1 MLLNSPKMNLTK
13 TPMLSKSRFLA
24 GLQCHLRLWHQCYNR
39 ELASEITPS
48 QQAIFEAGHEVG
60 RLATRLYPGG
70 ILIEEDH
77 LHHAKAVETTL
88 TAMNNPDVPAILEAA
103 FTHNDVRIRVDVL
116 ERLEN
121 GAWNLVEVKSAT
133 SVKQVYQ
140 SDVAVQFGVLSGAGF
155 NVSRAGI
162 LHLNNQYVYDGKKL
176 KLDNLFAFS
185 DLTEQ
190 VLDLQ
195 QEIPSMLAEQKE
207 MLVAPDPPEILPS
220 RHCTNPYV
228 CEFWDHCTADMP
240 EFWIMYL
247 TGIREER
254 LIELAALDVEDI
266 RYIPKDFPLTEL
278 QERIRS
284 CIVNREE
291 YVAPELDDELTEVE
305 YPVHFLDFETVSPPI
320 PLYPH
325 TRPYQAIPF
334 QWSDHILSEKGDLAH
349 FSYLFKEDTDPREDF
364 AVTLLETLG
373 DSGTVFT
380 YSNYERR
387 IVTELA
393 EYLPQRSGQLLA
405 TLDRFKDLQAL
416 IKRHF
421 YNTAFYGSF
430 SLKSVLPALVSSM
443 SYDDLL
449 IQEGIHASL
458 QYLQMLNPETPPEEK
473 KKIEEA
479 LLAYCS
485 HDTLAMVKIREALLR
500 RF

>member
-1 MLLNSPKMNLTK
+1 MNQTK

-39 ELASEITPS
+39 ELASEVTPS
-48 QQAIFEAGHEVG
+48 QQAIFEVGHKVG

-77 LHHAKAVETTL
+77 LHHARAVETTVA
-88 TAMNNPDVPAILEAA
+88 AMNNPDVPAVFEAA
-103 FTHNDVRIRVDVL
+103 FTHDDVRIRVDVL

-133 SVKQVYQ
+133 SVKDVYHL
-140 SDVAVQFGVLSGAGF
+140 DVGVQYGVLKGSGLS
-155 NVSRAGI
+155 VVRAGI
-162 LHLNNQYVYDGKKL
+162 LHLNSHYVYDGKKL

-190 VLDLQ
+190 VIDLQ

-207 MLVAPDPPEILPS
+207 MLVVPDPPEILPS
-220 RHCTNPYV
+220 RHCANPYV

-254 LIELAALDVEDI
+254 LLELAALGVEDI
-266 RYIPKDFPLTEL
+266 RYIPKGFPLTEL

-291 YVAPELDDELTEVE
+291 YVSPELDEELTEVE

-349 FSYLFKEDTDPREDF
+349 FSYLFKEDTDPREDV
-364 AVTLLETLG
+364 AANLLETLG

-387 IVTELA
+387 MVTELA

-449 IQEGIHASL
+449 IQEGTHASL
-458 QYLQMLNPETPPEEK
+458 QYLRMLDPNTPPEEK

-479 LLAYCS
+479 LLDYCS

>member
-1 MLLNSPKMNLTK
+1 
-13 TPMLSKSRFLA
+13 MLSKSRFIA
-24 GLQCHLRLWHQCYNR
+24 GSQCHLRLWHQCYNR
-39 ELASEITPS
+39 ELASEVTPA
-48 QQAIFEAGHEVG
+48 QQAIFAAGHEAG
-60 RLATRLYPGG
+60 RLATGLFPGG
-70 ILIEEDH
+70 VLIEEDH
-77 LHHAKAVETTL
+77 LHHAEAVQSTL
-88 TAMNNPDVPAILEAA
+88 AAMNNPDIPAIFEAA
-103 FTHNDVRIRVDVL
+103 FIHNDVRVRVDIL
-116 ERLEN
+116 ERLQN
-121 GAWNLVEVKSAT
+121 GGWNLIEVKSAT
-133 SVKQVYQ
+133 SVKDVYH
-140 SDVAVQFGVLSGAGF
+140 SDVGVQFGVLSGTGF

-162 LHLNNQYVYDGKKL
+162 LHLNHQYVYDGKKL

-185 DLTEQ
+185 DLTEP

-195 QEIPSMLAEQKE
+195 QEIPAMLAELEE
-207 MLVAPDPPEILPS
+207 MLAAASAPHILPS
-220 RHCTNPYV
+220 RHCHSPYA
-228 CEFWDHCTADMP
+228 CEFWEHCTADMP
-240 EFWIMYL
+240 EFWVMYL

-254 LIELAALDVEDI
+254 LNELAAMGIEDI
-266 RYIPKDFPLTEL
+266 RDIPQGFHLTEL
-278 QERIRS
+278 QKRIRS
-284 CIVNREE
+284 CVVSREE
-291 YVAPELDDELTEVE
+291 YVSPELDEELTEVE
-305 YPVHFLDFETVSPPI
+305 FPVHFLDFETVSPPI

-325 TRPYQAIPF
+325 TRPYEAIPF
-334 QWSDHILSEKGDLAH
+334 QWSDHILSEEGDLAH
-349 FSYLFKEDTDPREDF
+349 CSYLFKEDADPREDF

-449 IQEGIHASL
+449 IQEGTHASL

-473 KKIEEA
+473 KEIEEA

-485 HDTLAMVKIREALLR
+485 HDTLAMVKIREALLQR
-500 RF
+500 

>member
-1 MLLNSPKMNLTK
+1 MNQTK
-13 TPMLSKSRFLA
+13 TPMLSKSRFIA

-39 ELASEITPS
+39 ELASEVTPS

-70 ILIEEDH
+70 TLIEEDH
-77 LHHAKAVETTL
+77 LHHAEAVETTL
-88 TAMNNPDVPAILEAA
+88 AAINNPDVPAIFEAA
-103 FTHNDVRIRVDVL
+103 FTHDDVRIRVDVL

-133 SVKQVYQ
+133 SVKQVYL
-140 SDVAVQFGVLSGAGF
+140 SDVAVQFGVLSGSGY
-155 NVSRAGI
+155 NISRAGI
-162 LHLNNQYVYDGKKL
+162 LHLNNQYVYDGKQL
-176 KLDNLFAFS
+176 KLDNLFTFS

-195 QEIPSMLAEQKE
+195 QEIPSMLAEQKG
-207 MLVAPDPPEILPS
+207 MLVAPDPPEVLPS

-254 LIELAALDVEDI
+254 LIELAALGVEDI

-291 YVAPELDDELTEVE
+291 YVAPELDDELTKVE
-305 YPVHFLDFETVSPPI
+305 YPIHFLDFETVSPAI
-320 PLYPH
+320 PCYPE

-334 QWSDHILSEKGDLAH
+334 QWSDHVLSEEGDLVH
-349 FSYLFKEDTDPREDF
+349 CSYLFKEDTDPREDF

-387 IVTELA
+387 MVTELA

-421 YNTAFYGSF
+421 YHTAFYGSF

-449 IQEGIHASL
+449 IQEGTHASL
-458 QYLQMLNPETPPEEK
+458 QYLQMLNPETPPEER

>member
-1 MLLNSPKMNLTK
+1 MCTPTIGCFADLVLLW
-13 TPMLSKSRFLA
+13 A
-24 GLQCHLRLWHQCYNR
+24 Q
-39 ELASEITPS
+39 
-48 QQAIFEAGHEVG
+48 G
-60 RLATRLYPGG
+60 RTLPIHHTR
-70 ILIEEDH
+70 
-77 LHHAKAVETTL
+77 AVETTL
-88 TAMNNPDVPAILEAA
+88 AAINNPDVPAIFEAA
-103 FTHNDVRIRVDVL
+103 FTHDDVRIRVDVL

-133 SVKQVYQ
+133 SVKQVYL
-140 SDVAVQFGVLSGAGF
+140 SDVAVQFGVLSGSGL

-176 KLDNLFAFS
+176 KIDNLFAFS

-195 QEIPSMLAEQKE
+195 QEIPSLLAEQKE
-207 MLVAPDPPEILPS
+207 MLMAPDPPEILPS

-228 CEFWDHCTADMP
+228 CEFWEHCTADMP
-240 EFWIMYL
+240 EFWVMYL
-247 TGIREER
+247 TGIREEG
-254 LIELAALDVEDI
+254 LNELAALGVEDI

-291 YVAPELDDELTEVE
+291 YVAQELDDELTNVE
-305 YPVHFLDFETVSPPI
+305 YPIHFLDFETVSPAI
-320 PLYPH
+320 PCYPES
-325 TRPYQAIPF
+325 RPYRAIPF
-334 QWSDHILSEKGDLAH
+334 QWSDHVLSEEGNLEH
-349 FSYLFKEDTDPREDF
+349 FSYLHKEDTDPREGF
-364 AVTLLETLG
+364 AVALLETLG

-387 IVTELA
+387 MITELA
-393 EYLPQRSGQLLA
+393 EYLPPRSGQLLA

-421 YNTAFYGSF
+421 YHTAFYGSF

-443 SYDDLL
+443 SYSNLT
-449 IQEGIHASL
+449 IQEGTHASL
-458 QYLQMLNPETPPEEK
+458 EYLRMLNPETPPEEK
-473 KKIEEA
+473 RKIEEA

>member
-1 MLLNSPKMNLTK
+1 MNQTK
-13 TPMLSKSRFLA
+13 TPMLSKSRFIA
-24 GLQCHLRLWHQCYNR
+24 GSQCHLRLWYQCYNR

-60 RLATRLYPGG
+60 RLATGLFPGG
-70 ILIEEDH
+70 VLIEEDH
-77 LHHAKAVETTL
+77 LHHSEAVQSTL
-88 TAMNNPDVPAILEAA
+88 GAMNNPDIPAVFEAA
-103 FTHNDVRIRVDVL
+103 FIHDDVRIRVDIL
-116 ERLEN
+116 ERLQN
-121 GAWNLVEVKSAT
+121 SGWNLIEVKSAT
-133 SVKQVYQ
+133 SVKDVYHF
-140 SDVAVQFGVLSGAGF
+140 DVGVQYGVLKGSDLS
-155 NVSRAGI
+155 VVRAGI
-162 LHLNNQYVYDGKKL
+162 LHLNSKYVYDGNQRQ
-176 KLDNLFAFS
+176 LDSLFTFS
-185 DLTEQ
+185 DLTEH
-190 VLDLQ
+190 VLALQEDL
-195 QEIPSMLAEQKE
+195 SARVAELKE
-207 MLVAPDPPEILPS
+207 MLPAASAPQILPS
-220 RHCTNPYV
+220 RHCHSPYA
-228 CEFWDHCTADMP
+228 CEFWEHCTADMP
-240 EFWIMYL
+240 EFWVMYL

-254 LIELAALDVEDI
+254 LNELAAMGIEDI
-266 RYIPKDFPLTEL
+266 RDIPQDFHLTEL
-278 QERIRS
+278 QKRIRS
-284 CIVNREE
+284 CVVSREE
-291 YVAPELDDELTEVE
+291 YVSPELDEELTEVE
-305 YPVHFLDFETVSPPI
+305 YPIHFLDFETVSPPV

-349 FSYLFKEDTDPREDF
+349 FSYLFNKEDTDPREDF

-421 YNTAFYGSF
+421 YNASFHGSF
-430 SLKSVLPALVSSM
+430 SLKSVLPALVSTM

-449 IQEGIHASL
+449 IQEGTHASL
-458 QYLQMLNPETPPEEK
+458 QYLQMLNPNTPAEEK

-485 HDTLAMVKIREALLR
+485 HDTLAMVEIRKALLQR
-500 RF
+500 

>member
-1 MLLNSPKMNLTK
+1 MNQTK
-13 TPMLSKSRFLA
+13 TPMLSKSRFIA
-24 GLQCHLRLWHQCYNR
+24 GSQCHLRLWHQCYNR
-39 ELASEITPS
+39 ELASEVTPA
-48 QQAIFEAGHEVG
+48 QQAIFAAGHEVG
-60 RLATRLYPGG
+60 RLATGLFPGG
-70 ILIEEDH
+70 VLIEEDH
-77 LHHAKAVETTL
+77 LHHAEAVQSTL
-88 TAMNNPDVPAILEAA
+88 AAVDNPDIPAIFEAA
-103 FTHNDVRIRVDVL
+103 FIHNDVRVRVDIL
-116 ERLEN
+116 ERLQN
-121 GAWNLVEVKSAT
+121 GGWNLIEVKSAT
-133 SVKQVYQ
+133 SVKDVYH
-140 SDVAVQFGVLSGAGF
+140 SDVGVQYAALKGSHLS
-155 NVSRAGI
+155 VVRAGI
-162 LHLNNQYVYDGKKL
+162 LHLNSQYVYDGNQRQ
-176 KLDNLFAFS
+176 LDSLFTFS
-185 DLTEQ
+185 DLTEH
-190 VLDLQ
+190 VLALQEDLTARV
-195 QEIPSMLAEQKE
+195 AELKE
-207 MLVAPDPPEILPS
+207 MLAAASAPQILPS
-220 RHCTNPYV
+220 RHCHSPYA

-254 LIELAALDVEDI
+254 LIELAALGVEDI

-278 QERIRS
+278 QARIRS

-291 YVAPELDDELTEVE
+291 YVAPELDEELTEVE
-305 YPVHFLDFETVSPPI
+305 YPIHFLDFETVSPPI

-387 IVTELA
+387 IVAELA
-393 EYLPQRSGQLLA
+393 EYLPPRSGQLLA

-421 YNTAFYGSF
+421 YHAAFYGSF

-449 IQEGIHASL
+449 IQEGTHASL
-458 QYLQMLNPETPPEEK
+458 QYLQMFNPETPTEEK

>member
-1 MLLNSPKMNLTK
+1 
-13 TPMLSKSRFLA
+13 MLSKSRFIA

-77 LHHAKAVETTL
+77 LHHARAVETTL
-88 TAMNNPDVPAILEAA
+88 ATINNPDVPAIFEAA
-103 FTHNDVRIRVDVL
+103 FTHDDVRIRVDVL

-121 GAWNLVEVKSAT
+121 GAWNLIEVKSAT
-133 SVKQVYQ
+133 SVKQVYL
-140 SDVAVQFGVLSGAGF
+140 SDVAVQFGVLSGSGF

-176 KLDNLFAFS
+176 KIDNLFAFL

-254 LIELAALDVEDI
+254 LIELAALGVEDI

-291 YVAPELDDELTEVE
+291 YVAPELDDELTNVE
-305 YPVHFLDFETVSPPI
+305 YPIHFLDFETVSPAI
-320 PLYPH
+320 PCYPE

-334 QWSDHILSEKGDLAH
+334 QWSDHVLSEEGNLEH
-349 FSYLFKEDTDPREDF
+349 FSYLYKEDTDPREDF
-364 AVTLLETLG
+364 AVTLMETLG

-387 IVTELA
+387 MVTELA
-393 EYLPQRSGQLLA
+393 EYLPQRSVQLLA

-421 YNTAFYGSF
+421 YHTAFYGSF

-449 IQEGIHASL
+449 IQEGTHASL
-458 QYLQMLNPETPPEEK
+458 QYLQMLNTETPPEEK

-485 HDTLAMVKIREALLR
+485 NDTLAMVKIREALLR

>member
-1 MLLNSPKMNLTK
+1 
-13 TPMLSKSRFLA
+13 MLSKSRFIA

-39 ELASEITPS
+39 ELASEVTPS

-60 RLATRLYPGG
+60 RLATCLYPGG

-77 LHHAKAVETTL
+77 LHHTRAVETTL
-88 TAMNNPDVPAILEAA
+88 AAINNPDVPAIFEAA
-103 FTHNDVRIRVDVL
+103 FTHDDVRIRVDVL

-133 SVKQVYQ
+133 SVKQVYL
-140 SDVAVQFGVLSGAGF
+140 SDVAVQFGVLSGSGL

-207 MLVAPDPPEILPS
+207 MLMAPDPPEILPS

-228 CEFWDHCTADMP
+228 CEFWEHCTADMP
-240 EFWIMYL
+240 EFWVMYL
-247 TGIREER
+247 TGIREEG
-254 LIELAALDVEDI
+254 LNELAALGVEDI

-291 YVAPELDDELTEVE
+291 YVAQELDDELTNVE
-305 YPVHFLDFETVSPPI
+305 YPIHFLDFETVSPAI
-320 PLYPH
+320 PCYPES
-325 TRPYQAIPF
+325 RPYRAIPF
-334 QWSDHILSEKGDLAH
+334 QWSDHVLSEEGNLEH
-349 FSYLFKEDTDPREDF
+349 FSYLYKEDADPREGF
-364 AVTLLETLG
+364 AVALLETLG
-373 DSGTVFT
+373 DRGTVFT

-387 IVTELA
+387 MVTELA
-393 EYLPQRSGQLLA
+393 EYLPPRSGQLLA

-421 YNTAFYGSF
+421 YHTAFYGSF

-449 IQEGIHASL
+449 IQEGTHASL
-458 QYLQMLNPETPPEEK
+458 QYLKMLNANTPPEEK
-473 KKIEEA
+473 RKIEEA

-485 HDTLAMVKIREALLR
+485 YDTLAMVKIREALLR

>member
-1 MLLNSPKMNLTK
+1 MNQTK
-13 TPMLSKSRFLA
+13 TPMLSKSRFIA

-39 ELASEITPS
+39 ELASEVTPS

-77 LHHAKAVETTL
+77 LHHAEAVETTL
-88 TAMNNPDVPAILEAA
+88 AAINNPDVPAIFEAA
-103 FTHNDVRIRVDVL
+103 FTHDDVRIRVDVL

-133 SVKQVYQ
+133 SVKQVYL
-140 SDVAVQFGVLSGAGF
+140 SDVAVQFGVLSGSGY

-162 LHLNNQYVYDGKKL
+162 LHLNNQYVYDGKQL

-195 QEIPSMLAEQKE
+195 QEIPSMLAEQKR
-207 MLVAPDPPEILPS
+207 MLVAPDPPEVLPS

-254 LIELAALDVEDI
+254 LIELAALGVEDI
-266 RYIPKDFPLTEL
+266 RYIPRDFPLTEL

-291 YVAPELDDELTEVE
+291 YVAPELGDELTNVE
-305 YPVHFLDFETVSPPI
+305 YPIHFLDFETVSPAI
-320 PLYPH
+320 PCYPE

-334 QWSDHILSEKGDLAH
+334 QWSDHVLSEEGDLAH
-349 FSYLFKEDTDPREDF
+349 CSYLIKEDTDPREDF

-421 YNTAFYGSF
+421 YHTAFYGSF
-430 SLKSVLPALVSSM
+430 SLKSVLPALVSTM

-449 IQEGIHASL
+449 IQEGTHASL
-458 QYLQMLNPETPPEEK
+458 QYLQMLNPETPADEK

-485 HDTLAMVKIREALLR
+485 NDTLAMVKIREALLR